1 MSLRL
6 SRVKRRF
13 ESSVPKHCS
22 ALMLNALHAEFE
34 RRFGD
39 LLTFDDIL
47 TNSLKHSLML
57 TVSHPYFKLR
67 WLTNSGDKKI
77 AGALFLASAT
87 FYVLNRWEKAHPL
100 SHFAHPVKPIC
111 PNGQHHCTTWR
122 LW

>member
-1 MSLRL
+1 MLLRL

-22 ALMLNALHAEFE
+22 ALMLNALHAKFE

-47 TNSLKHSLML
+47 TDSLKHSLML

-67 WLTNSGDKKI
+67 RFTNSDDKKI
-77 AGALFLASAT
+77 VGAMF
-87 FYVLNRWEKAHPL
+87 
-100 SHFAHPVKPIC
+100 
-111 PNGQHHCTTWR
+111 
-122 LW
+122 

>member
-1 MSLRL
+1 
-6 SRVKRRF
+6 
-13 ESSVPKHCS
+13 
-22 ALMLNALHAEFE
+22 MLNALRAQFK

-77 AGALFLASAT
+77 AGALFLAIAT
-87 FYVLNRWEKAHPL
+87 FYCEIGGQKPTYSAILPTQSSQFAQMGNIIARPGACGELEKKNVYI
-100 SHFAHPVKPIC
+100 SY
-111 PNGQHHCTTWR
+111 
-122 LW
+122 